1 MAEPLP
7 KQYIQVGEHQVS
19 LPPGVSVVSWS
30 LEKVRT
36 QNPRIRVYLGSLR
49 LLDQTNESNYA
60 ILHCSPGRLLQIW
73 RRVRRVCQ
81 IIQTRLAPTLSEPS
95 LIPALDTARRNAE
108 LSYFALNNT
117 VICLLEQYPYRI
129 AEDDITAVRRLLCR
143 SIGRIYEFL
152 RDTFGEIVACDPR
165 SLHDSDYYLSK
176 RFPQDIEEA
185 EWLYAS
191 VDKLN
196 DYMREIG
203 SVLMRDL
210 QEVAARLSDEPH
222 LPTQASWHKVEHF
235 LDEVIDGLSPKLKE
249 VLAMTGIR
257 YDEMEPLD
265 EYAFKVPHN
274 CYLLRETYALG
285 RRSIDQLMARPV
297 ETLDERTR
305 RIVDLLASHHVI
317 SDFLLEVMTRIEHSI
332 EDLLAYVPIWL
343 NAIEGRRALMLTKSP
358 GELPQRAT
366 RASRQEPPDKSEHP
380 LAAARTAALGNIS
393 KTGVTVPRATRA
405 ATRSVQAGARSPV
418 ASG

>member
-1 MAEPLP
+1 MAQPLV
-7 KQYIQVGEHQVS
+7 KQYIQVGEHQVP
-19 LPPGVSVVSWS
+19 LPPGVSIADWS
-30 LEKVRT
+30 LEKVRG
-36 QNPRIRVYLGSLR
+36 QNPRIRAYLGSLR
-49 LLDQTNESNYA
+49 LLEQTNESNYA

-108 LSYFALNNT
+108 LSYFALYNT
-117 VICLLEQYPYRI
+117 VICRLEQYPYRI
-129 AEDDITAVRRLLCR
+129 PPDDVAAVRRLLCR
-143 SIGRIYEFL
+143 SIGKIYEFL

-196 DYMREIG
+196 DYMQEIG
-203 SVLMRDL
+203 RVLMRDL
-210 QEVAARLSDEPH
+210 QEVAQQLRDEPIV
-222 LPTQASWHKVEHF
+222 PTPDGWRNVEKF
-235 LDEVIDGLSPKLKE
+235 LSEVIDGLAPKLKE

-274 CYLLRETYALG
+274 CYLLRETYELG
-285 RRSIDQLMARPV
+285 RRSIDGLKARPA
-297 ETLDERTR
+297 ETLEARAR
-305 RIVDLLASHHVI
+305 RVDDLLASHRVI
-317 SDFLLEVMTRIEHSI
+317 SEFLLEVMTRIEQSI
-332 EDLLAYVPIWL
+332 DDLLAYVPIWL
-343 NAIEGRRALMLTKSP
+343 NAIERRRALMLTKSP

-366 RASRQEPPDKSEHP
+366 RS
-380 LAAARTAALGNIS
+380 ARREFHDQS
-393 KTGVTVPRATRA
+393 Q
-405 ATRSVQAGARSPV
+405 SVRIEI
-418 ASG
+418 

>member
-1 MAEPLP
+1 MPENSATQPLP
-7 KQYIQVGEHQVS
+7 KQYIQVGEHQVA
-19 LPPGVSVVSWS
+19 LPPGVGVDAWA
-30 LEKVRT
+30 LEKVRS
-36 QNPRIRVYLGSLR
+36 QNPRIRAYLGSIR
-49 LLDQTNESNYA
+49 LLERTNESNYA

-117 VICLLEQYPYRI
+117 VISRLQQYPYRI
-129 AEDDITAVRRLLCR
+129 EESDLTAVRRLLCR
-143 SIGRIYEFL
+143 SIGKIYEFL

-196 DYMREIG
+196 DYMQEIG
-203 SVLMRDL
+203 RVLMRDL
-210 QEVAARLSDEPH
+210 QEVSRRLETEPQ
-222 LPTQASWHKVEHF
+222 LPTQASWGSVERF
-235 LDEVIDGLSPKLKE
+235 LTEVIEGLSPKLKE
-249 VLAMTGIR
+249 VLALTGIR

-265 EYAFKVPHN
+265 DYAFKVPHN
-274 CYLLRETYALG
+274 CHLLRETYELG
-285 RRSIDQLMARPV
+285 RRSIEELKARPV
-297 ETLDERTR
+297 TTLEERAGR
-305 RIVDLLASHHVI
+305 VEDLLASHRVI
-317 SDFLLEVMTRIEHSI
+317 GDFLREVMTRIELSI

-343 NAIEGRRALMLTKSP
+343 NAIEKRRALMLTKNPEEIPRRSTRVAP
-358 GELPQRAT
+358 GLST
-366 RASRQEPPDKSEHP
+366 SRSD
-380 LAAARTAALGNIS
+380 AA
-393 KTGVTVPRATRA
+393 P
-405 ATRSVQAGARSPV
+405 
-418 ASG
+418 

>member
-7 KQYIQVGEHQVS
+7 KQYILVGEHQVP
-19 LPPGVSVVSWS
+19 LPAGVTVADWS
-30 LEKVRT
+30 LEKVRA
-36 QNPRIRVYLGSLR
+36 QNPRIRAYLGSLR
-49 LLDQTNESNYA
+49 LLEQTNESNYA
-60 ILHCSPGRLLQIW
+60 ILHCSPGRLLQVW

-81 IIQTRLAPTLSEPS
+81 IIQTRLAPALSEPS

-117 VICLLEQYPYRI
+117 VISRLEQYPYRI
-129 AEDDITAVRRLLCR
+129 EEEDLATVRRLLCR
-143 SIGRIYEFL
+143 SIGKIYEFL

-196 DYMREIG
+196 DYMQEIG
-203 SVLMRDL
+203 RVLMRDL
-210 QEVAARLSDEPH
+210 QDVAGRLRAEPMV
-222 LPTQASWHKVEHF
+222 PTPSSWESVERF
-235 LDEVIDGLSPKLKE
+235 LAEVIEGLAPKLKE

-274 CYLLRETYALG
+274 CHLLRETYALG
-285 RRSIDQLMARPV
+285 RRSIDQLMSRPAESLEDRSRRV
-297 ETLDERTR
+297 E
-305 RIVDLLASHHVI
+305 DLLVTHQVI
-317 SDFLLEVMTRIEHSI
+317 SDFLLEVMTRIEQSI

-343 NAIEGRRALMLTKSP
+343 NAIERRRALMLTKSP
-358 GELPQRAT
+358 GELPQRST
-366 RASRQEPPDKSEHP
+366 RTSRRNSRQD
-380 LAAARTAALGNIS
+380 
-393 KTGVTVPRATRA
+393 
-405 ATRSVQAGARSPV
+405 SPESLSS
-418 ASG
+418 A

>member
-19 LPPGVSVVSWS
+19 LPPGVSVTSWA
-30 LEKVRT
+30 LEKVRA
-36 QNPRIRVYLGSLR
+36 QNPRIRAYLGSLR
-49 LLDQTNESNYA
+49 LLEQTNESNYA

-73 RRVRRVCQ
+73 RRVRSVCQ

-117 VICLLEQYPYRI
+117 VICRLEQYHHRI
-129 AEDDITAVRRLLCR
+129 EDDDISAVRRLLCR
-143 SIGRIYEFL
+143 SIGKIHEFL

-176 RFPQDIEEA
+176 RFPQDIEES

-196 DYMREIG
+196 DYMQEVGR
-203 SVLMRDL
+203 VLMRDL
-210 QEVAARLSDEPH
+210 QEVAVRVREEPQ
-222 LPTQASWHKVEHF
+222 LPTEASWQKVERF
-235 LDEVIDGLSPKLKE
+235 LAEVIDGLSPKLKE

-257 YDEMEPLD
+257 YEEMEPLD

-274 CYLLRETYALG
+274 CYLLRETYELG

-297 ETLDERTR
+297 ETFDERAR
-305 RIVDLLASHHVI
+305 RVDDLLASHRVI
-317 SDFLLEVMTRIEHSI
+317 SDFLLEVMTRIELSI

-343 NAIEGRRALMLTKSP
+343 NAIEHRRALMLTKSP

-366 RASRQEPPDKSEHP
+366 RASRQNHFDGSE
-380 LAAARTAALGNIS
+380 
-393 KTGVTVPRATRA
+393 RASSDA
-405 ATRSVQAGARSPV
+405 
-418 ASG
+418 

>member
-1 MAEPLP
+1 MRLVTEGVARLGEAGGVPESEMAEPLP

-19 LPPGVSVVSWS
+19 LPPGVSVAAWS
-30 LEKVRT
+30 LERVRS
-36 QNPRIRVYLGSLR
+36 QNPRIRAYLGSLR
-49 LLDQTNESNYA
+49 LLEQTDESNYA

-81 IIQTRLAPTLSEPS
+81 IIQTRLAPALAEPS

-108 LSYFALNNT
+108 LSYNALNST
-117 VICLLEQYPYRI
+117 VISRLELYPYRI
-129 AEDDITAVRRLLCR
+129 ADDDIMAVRRLLCH

-196 DYMREIG
+196 DYMQEIG
-203 SVLMRDL
+203 RVLMRDL
-210 QEVAARLSDEPH
+210 QEVSGRLRTEPQ
-222 LPTQASWHKVEHF
+222 LPTPASWANVEGF
-235 LDEVIDGLSPKLKE
+235 LAEVIDGLSPKLKE

-274 CYLLRETYALG
+274 CYLLRETYELG
-285 RRSIDQLMARPV
+285 RRSIGELMARPAA
-297 ETLDERTR
+297 TLEERAQR
-305 RIVDLLASHHVI
+305 VDDLLASHRVI
-317 SDFLLEVMTRIEHSI
+317 TDFLLEVMTRIEQSI
-332 EDLLAYVPIWL
+332 VDLLAYVPIWL
-343 NAIEGRRALMLTKSP
+343 DAIEKRRALMLTKSP
-358 GELPQRAT
+358 GEFPQRAT
-366 RASRQEPPDKSEHP
+366 RATSGE
-380 LAAARTAALGNIS
+380 
-393 KTGVTVPRATRA
+393 
-405 ATRSVQAGARSPV
+405 QAERR
-418 ASG
+418 

>member
-19 LPPGVSVVSWS
+19 LPPGVSVAAWS
-30 LEKVRT
+30 LERVRS
-36 QNPRIRVYLGSLR
+36 QNPRIRAYLGSLR
-49 LLDQTNESNYA
+49 LLEQTDESNYA

-73 RRVRRVCQ
+73 RRVRRVSQ
-81 IIQTRLAPTLSEPS
+81 IIQTRLAPTLAEPS
-95 LIPALDTARRNAE
+95 IIPVLDTARRNAE

-117 VICLLEQYPYRI
+117 VISRLEQYPYRI
-129 AEDDITAVRRLLCR
+129 ADSDIMAVRRLLCH
-143 SIGRIYEFL
+143 SIGKIYEFL

-196 DYMREIG
+196 DYMQEIG
-203 SVLMRDL
+203 LVLMRDL
-210 QEVAARLSDEPH
+210 QEVAERLRSQPQ
-222 LPTQASWHKVEHF
+222 LPTPRSWQNVEEF
-235 LDEVIDGLSPKLKE
+235 LTEVIEGLSPKLKE

-274 CYLLRETYALG
+274 CYLLRETCELG
-285 RRSIDQLMARPV
+285 RRSIDELMARPV
-297 ETLDERTR
+297 KTIEDRAR
-305 RIVDLLASHHVI
+305 RVDDLLASHRVI
-317 SDFLLEVMTRIEHSI
+317 SGFLLDVMTRIEQSI

-343 NAIEGRRALMLTKSP
+343 NAIERRRALMLTKNP
-358 GELPQRAT
+358 DEIPQRT
-366 RASRQEPPDKSEHP
+366 
-380 LAAARTAALGNIS
+380 
-393 KTGVTVPRATRA
+393 TRA
-405 ATRSVQAGARSPV
+405 ARDKTVEGTER
-418 ASG
+418 

>member
-7 KQYIQVGEHQVS
+7 KQYIQVGEHQVP
-19 LPPGVSVVSWS
+19 LPPGVSVAAWS
-30 LEKVRT
+30 LEKVRA
-36 QNPRIRVYLGSLR
+36 QNPRIRAYLGSIR
-49 LLDQTNESNYA
+49 LLEQTNESNYA

-81 IIQTRLAPTLSEPS
+81 IIQTRLAPTLSEAS

-108 LSYFALNNT
+108 LSYYALNNT
-117 VICLLEQYPYRI
+117 VICHLEKYPYRI
-129 AEDDITAVRRLLCR
+129 DEDDIAAVRKLLCR
-143 SIGRIYEFL
+143 SIGKIYEFL

-196 DYMREIG
+196 DYMQEIG
-203 SVLMRDL
+203 RVLMRDL
-210 QEVAARLSDEPH
+210 QEVARQVQAEPQV
-222 LPTQASWHKVEHF
+222 PTPQSWEKVERF
-235 LDEVIDGLSPKLKE
+235 LTEVIDGLSPKLKE

-265 EYAFKVPHN
+265 EYAFRVPHN
-274 CYLLRETYALG
+274 CHLLRETYNLG
-285 RRSIDQLMARPV
+285 RRSIDQLMARPA
-297 ETLDERTR
+297 ETLEDRAR
-305 RIVDLLASHHVI
+305 RVDDLLASHRVI
-317 SDFLLEVMTRIEHSI
+317 SDFLLEVMTRIEQSI

-343 NAIEGRRALMLTKSP
+343 NAIERRRALMLTKSP

-366 RASRQEPPDKSEHP
+366 R
-380 LAAARTAALGNIS
+380 
-393 KTGVTVPRATRA
+393 KTRRDSAP
-405 ATRSVQAGARSPV
+405 S
-418 ASG
+418 

>member
-1 MAEPLP
+1 MAQPLP

-19 LPPGVSVVSWS
+19 LPAGVSVADWS
-30 LEKVRT
+30 LEKVRA
-36 QNPRIRVYLGSLR
+36 QNPRIRAYLGSIR
-49 LLDQTNESNYA
+49 LLEQTNESNYA

-108 LSYFALNNT
+108 LSYFALSNT
-117 VICLLEQYPYRI
+117 VIRHLEEYPYRI
-129 AEDDITAVRRLLCR
+129 EEQDVSDVRRLLCR
-143 SIGRIYEFL
+143 SIGKIYEFL

-196 DYMREIG
+196 DYMQEIG
-203 SVLMRDL
+203 RVLMCDL
-210 QEVAARLSDEPH
+210 QEVAARLRSEPH
-222 LPTQASWHKVEHF
+222 VPTTRSWESVERF
-235 LDEVIDGLSPKLKE
+235 LTEVIEGLAPKLKE

-274 CYLLRETYALG
+274 CHLLRETYALG
-285 RRSIDQLMARPV
+285 RRSIDQLMARPA
-297 ETLDERTR
+297 ESLEDRAR
-305 RIVDLLASHHVI
+305 RVDDLLASHRVI
-317 SDFLLEVMTRIEHSI
+317 SDFLLEVMTRIEQSI

-343 NAIEGRRALMLTKSP
+343 NAIERRRALMLTKSP

-366 RASRQEPPDKSEHP
+366 RASRRESREHHPEPRP
-380 LAAARTAALGNIS
+380 TA
-393 KTGVTVPRATRA
+393 
-405 ATRSVQAGARSPV
+405 
-418 ASG
+418 